1 MEQLLIAL
9 DVDTATRAT
18 EIATELA
25 GVVGG
30 LKVGKQL
37 FVSEG
42 PSIVQ
47 ALASRGHRVFLDLK
61 FHDIPNTVAGAVRSA
76 TRIGAWMLTIHASGG
91 KDMMRAA
98 VDAAEEEATRLS
110 RPRPLI
116 VGVTVLTSLDA
127 ATLQSVGVSRPMID
141 QVEALALLAREAGLD
156 GVVASPQEASRL
168 RAACG
173 DQFLI
178 VTPGIRAAAAAA
190 AASGAAAPAA
200 GQRSQLSSQASPQSQ
215 PSQQKDDQ
223 ARTLTAA
230 QAIAAGAS
238 HLVVGRPVLKA
249 ANPREAAR
257 QIGEEIR
264 TALA

>member
-1 MEQLLIAL
+1 MEQLLVAL

-18 EIATELA
+18 ELAADLA

-47 ALASRGHRVFLDLK
+47 ALTSRGHRVFLDLK

-91 KDMMRAA
+91 RDMMRAA
-98 VDAAEEEATRLS
+98 IEAAEEEATRLS

-116 VGVTVLTSLDA
+116 VGVTVLTSIDA
-127 ATLQSVGVSRPMID
+127 ATLQSVGVSRPLIE
-141 QVEALALLAREAGLD
+141 QVEALAVLARDAGLD

-178 VTPGIRAAAAAA
+178 VTPGIR
-190 AASGAAAPAA
+190 PARLPDQP
-200 GQRSQLSSQASPQSQ
+200 GQGQG
-215 PSQQKDDQ
+215 QQTDDQ

-257 QIGEEIR
+257 QLADEIR

>member
-1 MEQLLIAL
+1 MDQLLIAL

-18 EIATELA
+18 ELA
-25 GVVGG
+25 ADLQGVVGG

-42 PSIVQ
+42 PMILQ

-91 KDMMRAA
+91 REMMRVAMA
-98 VDAAEEEATRLS
+98 AAEDEATRLG

-116 VGVTVLTSLDA
+116 VAVTVLTSFDT
-127 ATLQSVGVSRPMID
+127 ATLASIGVTRPMVD
-141 QVEALALLAREAGLD
+141 QVEALALLARGAGVD
-156 GVVASPQEASRL
+156 GVVASPQEAARL

-173 DQFLI
+173 DDFLI
-178 VTPGIRAAAAAA
+178 VTPGIR
-190 AASGAAAPAA
+190 PARPGEA
-200 GQRSQLSSQASPQSQ
+200 
-215 PSQQKDDQ
+215 DDQ

-230 QAIAAGAS
+230 EAIAAGAS

-249 ANPREAAR
+249 SNPREAAR
-257 QIGEEIR
+257 QLADEIR
-264 TALA
+264 VALA

>member
-47 ALASRGHRVFLDLK
+47 ALSSRGHRVFLDLK

-76 TRIGAWMLTIHASGG
+76 TRIGAWMLTLHTSGG

-98 VDAAEEEATRLS
+98 IDAAEEEATRLS
-110 RPRPLI
+110 RARPLI

-127 ATLQSVGVSRPMID
+127 ATLQSVGVARPLID

-178 VTPGIRAAAAAA
+178 VTPGIRAAT
-190 AASGAAAPAA
+190 PP
-200 GQRSQLSSQASPQSQ
+200 GQQT
-215 PSQQKDDQ
+215 DDQ
-223 ARTLTAA
+223 ARTLTAS

-257 QIGEEIR
+257 RIGEEIR

>member
-1 MEQLLIAL
+1 MDQLLIAL

-76 TRIGAWMLTIHASGG
+76 TRIGAWMLTLHASGG

-98 VDAAEEEATRLS
+98 MDAAEEEATRLS

-116 VGVTVLTSLDA
+116 VGVTVLTSIDA
-127 ATLQSVGVSRPMID
+127 ATLRSVGVSRPLIE
-141 QVEALALLAREAGLD
+141 QVEALALLARDAGLD

-173 DQFLI
+173 DDFLI
-178 VTPGIRAAAAAA
+178 VTPGIRP
-190 AASGAAAPAA
+190 AS
-200 GQRSQLSSQASPQSQ
+200 QEQT
-215 PSQQKDDQ
+215 DDQ

-257 QIGEEIR
+257 ALGEEIR
-264 TALA
+264 SALA